1 MAFYRGGRCHV
12 TFLGWSFV
20 HPGNVQLSSF
30 RDYRPRRALP
40 EEIQIPD
47 WQSPVLVPQII
58 ALNWTAPSF
67 APKPLPE
74 SKPSQPKAAS
84 RIKQMKIEFRFETRP
99 TGISLVFSTRLDRE
113 HRKER
118 KMESREGR
126 GVTDL
131 FFRPF
136 LFYRIYRKVVK
147 DLEFQVEYTNRV
159 IRCFWI

>member
-84 RIKQMKIEFRFETRP
+84 RIKQMKIEFRDSRRVRQASRSFFLRDSTESIAKSERWNREKEEVSQICFFVP
-99 TGISLVFSTRLDRE
+99 FFS
-113 HRKER
+113 
-118 KMESREGR
+118 
-126 GVTDL
+126 
-131 FFRPF
+131 
-136 LFYRIYRKVVK
+136 I
-147 DLEFQVEYTNRV
+147 EY
-159 IRCFWI
+159 IGKLLKI